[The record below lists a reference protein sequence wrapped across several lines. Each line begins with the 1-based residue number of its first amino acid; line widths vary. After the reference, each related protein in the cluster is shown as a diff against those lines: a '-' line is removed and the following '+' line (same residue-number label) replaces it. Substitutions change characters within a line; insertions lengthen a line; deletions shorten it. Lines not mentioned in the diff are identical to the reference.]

1 MENKTLLF
9 EQLTRIHEIMN
20 HSKKQVI
27 NEQVW
32 KSLAKV
38 LDSAV
43 AGAKFLDTAVMDAAK
58 AVKAAAG
65 DAAKLRAISSFLTR
79 IENSATDLAK
89 LDEIA
94 DDVVENFDNASKTR
108 LNSIDDSM
116 ELAIKEQGSVTDD
129 LLRQYRRRLDN
140 ELQFDPA
147 LGPIKEKI
155 INKQVN
161 KWKTRSGFGGGT
173 AAAEQTLRLPGG
185 VRSFDEV
192 LTSVNNT
199 LKNEVPPK
207 SITKEQL
214 TKIGKDVDDL
224 TAKFERGEISFKD
237 IESIFKN
244 NTTTLET
251 LTQKAANFKTWY
263 GGLWD
268 IITTLVKEPGTAG
281 TKLILYFK
289 QYGPNLIKGI
299 FWFFLSGVLIFS
311 LTIVGT
317 GLWNWADDKNM
328 NPFSD
333 NATGAEEFGD
343 QNWTCIK
350 SIPGVNK
357 LDENGIIELAKIKIN
372 NAKLGCA
379 NTAMDAPDNIF
390 VTGISVEPGTT
401 GDPRAV
407 IKLDF
412 KDGTSKKYVGG
423 KEIGGGTTP
432 PPTPGNCVWKTEDDA
447 KNAVKGGVK
456 LPAGQSVNDA
466 DITVDLAAC
475 SVKYK
480 HPILGEKSY
489 TPANFE

>member
-1 MENKTLLF
+1 
-9 EQLTRIHEIMN
+9 MN

-43 AGAKFLDTAVMDAAK
+43 AGAKFLDPAVMKAAQ

-65 DAAKLRAISSFLTR
+65 DVAKLRAISSFLTK

-94 DDVVENFDNASKTR
+94 DDVVENFDDASKTR
-108 LNSIDDSM
+108 LNTIDDSM

-173 AAAEQTLRLPGG
+173 AAAEQTLRAPGG

-192 LTSVNNT
+192 MTEMNNA

-207 SITKEQL
+207 QITKEQL
-214 TKIGKDVDDL
+214 TKMGKDVDDL
-224 TAKFERGEISFKD
+224 MVKYENGLISNSDIAKIMKNNATELSTIIDKAEKFKGFWGASWD
-237 IESIFKN
+237 LIKSIFK
-244 NTTTLET
+244 
-251 LTQKAANFKTWY
+251 
-263 GGLWD
+263 
-268 IITTLVKEPGTAG
+268 EPGSFVANAG
-281 TKLILYFK
+281 KYWST
-289 QYGPNLIKGI
+289 YGKTLWKGI
-299 FWFFLSGVLIFS
+299 MWVFAIGISVFG
-311 LTIVGT
+311 LTILGT
-317 GLWNWADDKNM
+317 LIWDKADDANV

-333 NATGAEEFGD
+333 NATGVEEFGN

-432 PPTPGNCVWKTEDDA
+432 PPTPGNCVWKTEADA
-447 KNAVKGGVK
+447 KDAVKKGFPDDFPPKGTK
-456 LPAGQSVNDA
+456 KDD
-466 DITVDLAAC
+466 DIRVDLTKCKA
-475 SVKYK
+475 Y
-480 HPILGEKSY
+480 Y
-489 TPANFE
+489 TPLGLTDEEELDPSVL